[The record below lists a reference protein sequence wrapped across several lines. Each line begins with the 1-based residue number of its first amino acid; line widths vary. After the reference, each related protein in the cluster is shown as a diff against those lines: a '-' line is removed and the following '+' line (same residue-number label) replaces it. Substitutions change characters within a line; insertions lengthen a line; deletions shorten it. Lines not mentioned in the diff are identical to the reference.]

1 MVIEIIRNLYQFN
14 AWANKRILD
23 TTNQISPEQL
33 FADTNP
39 SFGSIHN
46 TLVHIMSAQW
56 LWLSRWQGKF
66 PRSHLDP
73 KDFPDFK
80 SLRYRWD
87 EIERETQKFVFSRT
101 EEDLLQNFTYRNS
114 RDEEWAYP
122 LWQQMVHQVNHATQH
137 RSETAMILTE
147 WNFSPGSMDFL
158 FFVDKELTDGKS
170 RRT

>member
-14 AWANKRILD
+14 VWANNRILN
-23 TTNQISPEQL
+23 TASQISQEQY
-33 FADTNP
+33 FTDTNP

-56 LWLSRWQGKF
+56 LWLSRWQGIF
-66 PRSHLDP
+66 PRTHLDP
-73 KDFPDFK
+73 KGYPDFK
-80 SLRYRWD
+80 SLRDRWD
-87 EIERETQKFVFSRT
+87 EVDGETNQFVFSCT
-101 EEDLLQNFTYRNS
+101 EEALLQNLAYRNS

-158 FFVDKELTDGKS
+158 FFVDKELSEGKS
-170 RRT
+170 RRA